1 MSAVSS
7 NHSIWP
13 LTSLTF
19 SFDLQ
24 RSLILGYSFRDALK
38 VTRRVLRCGLERERK
53 EKGDYRGMG
62 EREEVCIQGGGVRG
76 GEKPEWHRAE
86 RNT

>member
-13 LTSLTF
+13 LTSLKF

-24 RSLILGYSFRDALK
+24 RSLIPGYSFRDALK
-38 VTRRVLRCGLERERK
+38 VTRRVFRCGLGRERK
-53 EKGDYRGMG
+53 EMGDYRGMG
-62 EREEVCIQGGGVRG
+62 EREEVCTQEGGARC